1 MERSGEWLWSR
12 MCIIF
17 VMKFSL
23 PPHPHSILINR
34 GKSLLSTFLA
44 IELEN
49 TASCT
54 IASAIAIVAFQHWH
68 LS

>member
-1 MERSGEWLWSR
+1 
-12 MCIIF
+12 
-17 VMKFSL
+17 MKFSL